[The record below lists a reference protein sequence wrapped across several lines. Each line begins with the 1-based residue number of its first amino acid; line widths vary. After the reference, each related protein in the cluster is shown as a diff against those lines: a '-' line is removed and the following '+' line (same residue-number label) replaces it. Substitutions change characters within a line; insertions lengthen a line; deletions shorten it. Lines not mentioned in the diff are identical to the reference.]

1 MKQNLKRAFTK
12 DIGLKIL
19 ALVFSFLLWLVVVN
33 IDDPTQTRTFTAVVS
48 VTNEDV
54 LTEAG
59 KLYEFK
65 NGVNTVSFRVTAKRS
80 IIERLSSS
88 DFTATADMN
97 YLESDER
104 VPVTVS
110 AKSYASSITISS
122 QQNYIYVVVEDEA
135 TKKFVISAE
144 TTGTLNSDLAIE
156 SVEPAPTVVT
166 ISGPEEKVS
175 KIAGVKAVIDITGV
189 TGDVTENVV
198 PQIYDSDGNEMDTS
212 KLNLSVA
219 TVGVSVDFTNI
230 KTVDLNVKTS
240 GSLREDLV
248 LGSITTDPATVTL
261 KGDAAA
267 LNEISAITIPD
278 TVINLSDLT
287 GSYST
292 VVDISAYIPEG
303 VSLTDSSNSKVT
315 VSVLMQG
322 QESQT
327 VTVPTNKITFTNL
340 AEDLT
345 AKVAVDSVSTNIFGT
360 AHALNSFDV
369 STVQGYIDCSGF
381 SAGEQQAIIHFTDT
395 DDVTIQNCSVTI
407 KITGGDETE
416 TEATSSQSQASE
428 TTGENEE

>member
-110 AKSYASSITISS
+110 ARSYASSITISS

-156 SVEPAPTVVT
+156 SVETAPTVVT

-428 TTGENEE
+428 ATGENEE

>member
-110 AKSYASSITISS
+110 ARSYASSITISS

>member
-19 ALVFSFLLWLVVVN
+19 AFVFSFLLWLVVVN

-156 SVEPAPTVVT
+156 SVETAPTVVT

-212 KLNLSVA
+212 KLTLSVA

-340 AEDLT
+340 DEDLT

-407 KITGGDETE
+407 TITGGDETE
-416 TEATSSQSQASE
+416 TEATSSQLQASE